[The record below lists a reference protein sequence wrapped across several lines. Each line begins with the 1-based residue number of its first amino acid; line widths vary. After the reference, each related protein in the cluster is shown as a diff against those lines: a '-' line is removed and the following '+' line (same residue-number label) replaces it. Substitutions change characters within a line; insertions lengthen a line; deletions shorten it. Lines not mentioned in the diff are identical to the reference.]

1 MSGEVE
7 VEVNELRLEPT
18 EALPRGIPPDATVTM
33 TSRQVTQLFDA
44 DSTEKN
50 GNSGMD
56 TNTVA
61 WAIFMNER
69 PELFAQDEKWAM
81 PKRFRIARGSE
92 HEIRIGFS
100 RRLSARSVLL
110 DWRAPDSATY
120 TWETLPP
127 DVRREIEAQLK
138 EFREEFKDAKP
149 GQFGVEDLV
158 HPPRRPP
165 PPPE

>member
-1 MSGEVE
+1 M
-7 VEVNELRLEPT
+7 
-18 EALPRGIPPDATVTM
+18 DA
-33 TSRQVTQLFDA
+33 
-44 DSTEKN
+44 
-50 GNSGMD
+50 
-56 TNTVA
+56 NTVA
-61 WAIFMNER
+61 WTIFMNER
-69 PELFAQDEKWAM
+69 PELFAQAEKWSL

-92 HEIRIGFS
+92 HEVLIAFGP
-100 RRLSARSVLL
+100 RLSARSVLL
-110 DWRAPDSATY
+110 DWRAPESATY

-165 PPPE
+165 PSPE